1 MGATTKIGRT
11 CWKLLKKNL
20 LFSWHLWPYTGKRT
34 LMAFRFQTAFRLQA
48 VCQPFKRLGYLFA
61 RNIRLVV
68 GNINLFEQLSCPF
81 VRNIK
86 LFQWL
91 GSPIR
96 WRHQAVQMTRSP
108 VHWRHQA
115 VQTAWSYLS
124 EHPFEF
130 SVRWHGRWVMQNFTC
145 LNRQVNVFNICSTSF
160 YTILSALNSYFT
172 LLKQRLYTS
181 NCGTQA
187 FWRWRSLIGW
197 KN

>member
-20 LFSWHLWPYTGKRT
+20 LFSWHLWPYKGKRT
-34 LMAFRFQTAFRLQA
+34 LMAFRFLTAFRLQA
-48 VCQPFKRLGYLFA
+48 VCQPFKRLGHLFE

-68 GNINLFEQLSCPF
+68 ENINLFEQLSCPF
-81 VRNIK
+81 IRNIK

-115 VQTAWSYLS
+115 VRTAWSPIIASLWIFCRMTWKMSYAEFHL
-124 EHPFEF
+124 FEPSSQCF
-130 SVRWHGRWVMQNFTC
+130 QHLFD
-145 LNRQVNVFNICSTSF
+145 FIC
-160 YTILSALNSYFT
+160 TILSALNSYFT

-187 FWRWRSLIGW
+187 FRRWRSLIGW